1 MSTIPAGYKQTEVG
15 VIPEEWVIATLPQVT
30 EVIDGDR
37 GHNYPSASDFNSYG
51 YCLFLNAS
59 NVTSKGFQFAEC
71 MFISM
76 DKDKKLSKGKLNRND
91 IVLTTRGSVGNYAY
105 FDEKV
110 PFSEL
115 RINSG
120 MVIIRCTSKL
130 LNSQFL
136 YKICQSNILGR
147 QIERLSFGSAQPQL
161 TVKGIATLQF
171 PLPSLAEQKRIAQVL
186 GDVDA
191 LIQKLEALIAKKRD
205 IKQASMQE
213 LLTGK
218 RRLPGFSGAW
228 ETKRLGEIASMGSG
242 GTPKSSVA
250 DYYDGNIPWVS
261 ISDISSTGKYI
272 EATER
277 SLSQKGYEN
286 CAAQMFACGTVLFAM
301 YASIGECC
309 IARKELC
316 TSQAIL
322 GIRVSERL
330 SNEYLYYFLFSL
342 KSKVKKIGQQGTQ
355 ANLNKGMVEDIAIN
369 LPPLPE
375 QAAIAQ
381 VLSDIDAELEKLETR
396 LAKTRDLKAGL
407 MAELLTGRIRLRV
420 AN

>member
-171 PLPSLAEQKRIAQVL
+171 PLPPLPEQKRIAQVL

-218 RRLPGFSGAW
+218 RRLPGFSGTW
-228 ETKRLGEIASMGSG
+228 ETKRLGEVLTVCHGKNQKEVEVIDGEYPILATGGQIGTANRPLFCRPSVLIGRKGTIDRPQFMDTPFWTVDTLFYTDIKEGHSAKWLFYRFLLIDWASYNEASG
-242 GTPKSSVA
+242 VP
-250 DYYDGNIPWVS
+250 
-261 ISDISSTGKYI
+261 
-272 EATER
+272 
-277 SLSQKGYEN
+277 SLN
-286 CAAQMFACGTVLFAM
+286 R
-301 YASIGECC
+301 AS
-309 IARKELC
+309 
-316 TSQAIL
+316 
-322 GIRVSERL
+322 
-330 SNEYLYYFLFSL
+330 
-342 KSKVKKIGQQGTQ
+342 
-355 ANLNKGMVEDIAIN
+355 
-369 LPPLPE
+369 
-375 QAAIAQ
+375 
-381 VLSDIDAELEKLETR
+381 
-396 LAKTRDLKAGL
+396 
-407 MAELLTGRIRLRV
+407 
-420 AN
+420 

>member
-91 IVLTTRGSVGNYAY
+91 IVLTTRGSVGNFAY

-171 PLPSLAEQKRIAQVL
+171 PLPPLAEQKRIAQVL

-228 ETKRLGEIASMGSG
+228 ETKRLGEVCRI
-242 GTPKSSVA
+242 T
-250 DYYDGNIPWVS
+250 
-261 ISDISSTGKYI
+261 TGKKDVNEGNPSGQYPFF
-272 EATER
+272 T
-277 SLSQKGYEN
+277 
-286 CAAQMFACGTVLFAM
+286 CAREHTFSDFYSFDCD
-301 YASIGECC
+301 
-309 IARKELC
+309 
-316 TSQAIL
+316 AIL
-322 GIRVSERL
+322 VAGNGEVGNLNYYNGKFEVYQRTYVLTTFTESTMYIWHQLNAFLAPRLGIG
-330 SNEYLYYFLFSL
+330 
-342 KSKVKKIGQQGTQ
+342 KIGSSIPYIKKSDLTFF
-355 ANLNKGMVEDIAIN
+355 NFK
-369 LPPLPE
+369 LPE
-375 QAAIAQ
+375 LIEQTAIAQ
-381 VLSDIDAELEKLETR
+381 VLSDMDAELEKLENR
-396 LAKTRDLKAGL
+396 LTKTRDLKAGL
-407 MAELLTGRIRLRV
+407 MGELLTGRMRLRV